1 MYSCTLSG
9 GILNNSMF
17 GSIFNTL
24 IGAAVKIMANLINA
38 WIEQRMVDRKLMA
51 ARDENILKLIAD
63 SQKETRS
70 DPFVKTTRRI
80 LFLTLT
86 FTYCY
91 LMIFYAMNPNI
102 SYEIVKPI
110 DPSGGILSWLFGDK
124 QFAKFQLTGGLLLA
138 SFVDLMFMVI
148 GFYAI
153 PSNKR

>member
-1 MYSCTLSG
+1 
-9 GILNNSMF
+9 MF
-17 GSIFNTL
+17 GSVLNTI
-24 IGAAVKIMANLINA
+24 IGAGIKLGANLINA

-51 ARDENILKLIAD
+51 ARDENILRLVAD

-80 LFLTLT
+80 LFLALT

-91 LMIFYAMNPNI
+91 LMIYYALNPDIVYN
-102 SYEIVKPI
+102 IVKPAN
-110 DPSGGILSWLFGDK
+110 PSGGILSWFFGDT
-124 QFAKFQLTGGLLLA
+124 QWVTFELTGGLLLA

-153 PSNKR
+153 PSNRRC

>member
-1 MYSCTLSG
+1 
-9 GILNNSMF
+9 MF
-17 GSIFNTL
+17 GSVLNTI
-24 IGAAVKIMANLINA
+24 IGAGIKIGANLINA

-51 ARDENILKLIAD
+51 ARDENILKLIVD

-80 LFLTLT
+80 LFLALT

-91 LMIFYAMNPNI
+91 LMIFYALNPDITYN
-102 SYEIVKPI
+102 IVKPAN
-110 DPSGGILSWLFGDK
+110 PSGGIMSWFFGDI
-124 QFAKFQLTGGLLLA
+124 QWVTFELTGGLLLA

>member
-1 MYSCTLSG
+1 
-9 GILNNSMF
+9 MF
-17 GSIFNTL
+17 GSVLNTI
-24 IGAAVKIMANLINA
+24 IGAGIKIGANLISA
-38 WIEQRMVDRKLMA
+38 WIEQRKVDRTLMA
-51 ARDENILKLIAD
+51 ARDENILKMVAE

-80 LFLTLT
+80 LFLALT

-91 LMIFYAMNPNI
+91 LMIFYALNPDI
-102 SYEIVKPI
+102 TYQIVKPA
-110 DPSGGILSWLFGDK
+110 DPSGGILSWFMGDT
-124 QFAKFQLTGGLLLA
+124 QWVTFNLTGGLLLA

>member
-1 MYSCTLSG
+1 
-9 GILNNSMF
+9 MF
-17 GSIFNTL
+17 GSVLNTI
-24 IGAAVKIMANLINA
+24 IGAGIKIGANLISA
-38 WIEQRMVDRKLMA
+38 WIEQRKVDRTLMA
-51 ARDENILKLIAD
+51 ARDENILKMIAE

-80 LFLTLT
+80 LFLALT

-91 LMIFYAMNPNI
+91 LMIFYALNPDI
-102 SYEIVKPI
+102 TYQIVKPA
-110 DPSGGILSWLFGDK
+110 DPSGGIPSWFMGDT
-124 QFAKFQLTGGLLLA
+124 QWVTFNLTGGLLLA

>member
-1 MYSCTLSG
+1 
-9 GILNNSMF
+9 MF
-17 GSIFNTL
+17 GSVLNTI
-24 IGAAVKIMANLINA
+24 IGAGIKIGANLINA

-51 ARDENILKLIAD
+51 ARDENILKLNAD

-80 LFLTLT
+80 LFLALT

-91 LMIFYAMNPNI
+91 LMIFYALNPDITYN
-102 SYEIVKPI
+102 IVKPAN
-110 DPSGGILSWLFGDK
+110 PSGGIMSWFFGDI
-124 QFAKFQLTGGLLLA
+124 QWVTFELTGGLLLA

>member
-1 MYSCTLSG
+1 
-9 GILNNSMF
+9 MF
-17 GSIFNTL
+17 GSVLNTI
-24 IGAAVKIMANLINA
+24 IGAGIKIGANLINA

-80 LFLTLT
+80 LFLALT

-91 LMIFYAMNPNI
+91 LMIVYALNPDITYN
-102 SYEIVKPI
+102 IVKPAN
-110 DPSGGILSWLFGDK
+110 PSGGIMSWFFGDI
-124 QFAKFQLTGGLLLA
+124 QWVTFELTGGLLLA

>member
-1 MYSCTLSG
+1 
-9 GILNNSMF
+9 MF
-17 GSIFNTL
+17 GSVLNTI
-24 IGAAVKIMANLINA
+24 IGAGIKIGANLISA
-38 WIEQRMVDRKLMA
+38 WIEQRKVDRTLMA
-51 ARDENILKLIAD
+51 ARDENILKMIAE

-80 LFLTLT
+80 LFLALT

-91 LMIFYAMNPNI
+91 LMIFYALNPDI
-102 SYEIVKPI
+102 TYQIVKPA
-110 DPSGGILSWLFGDK
+110 DPSGGILSWFFGDT
-124 QFAKFQLTGGLLLA
+124 QWVTFNLTGGLLLA

>member
-1 MYSCTLSG
+1 
-9 GILNNSMF
+9 MF
-17 GSIFNTL
+17 GSVLNTIL
-24 IGAAVKIMANLINA
+24 GAGIKLGANLINA

-51 ARDENILKLIAD
+51 ARDENILRLIAD

-80 LFLTLT
+80 LFLALT

-91 LMIFYAMNPNI
+91 LMLFYAMNPGI
-102 SYEIVKPI
+102 TYEVVKPA
-110 DPSGGILSWLFGDK
+110 DASGGILSWFFGETK
-124 QFAKFQLTGGLLLA
+124 WVTFELTGGLLLA

-153 PSNKR
+153 PSSKRQ

>member
-1 MYSCTLSG
+1 
-9 GILNNSMF
+9 MF
-17 GSIFNTL
+17 GSVLNTI
-24 IGAAVKIMANLINA
+24 IGAGIKIGANLISA
-38 WIEQRMVDRKLMA
+38 WIEQRKVDRTLMA
-51 ARDENILKLIAD
+51 ARDENILKMIAE

-80 LFLTLT
+80 LFLALT

-91 LMIFYAMNPNI
+91 LMIFYTLNPDI
-102 SYEIVKPI
+102 TYQIVKPA
-110 DPSGGILSWLFGDK
+110 DPSGGILSWFMGDT
-124 QFAKFQLTGGLLLA
+124 QWVTFNLTGGLLLA

>member
-1 MYSCTLSG
+1 
-9 GILNNSMF
+9 MF
-17 GSIFNTL
+17 GSVLNTI
-24 IGAAVKIMANLINA
+24 IGAGIKIGANLISA
-38 WIEQRMVDRKLMA
+38 WIEQRKVDRTLMA
-51 ARDENILKLIAD
+51 ARDENILKMIAD

-80 LFLTLT
+80 LFLALT

-91 LMIFYAMNPNI
+91 LMIFYALNPDI
-102 SYEIVKPI
+102 TYQIVKPA
-110 DPSGGILSWLFGDK
+110 DPSGGILSWFFGDT
-124 QFAKFQLTGGLLLA
+124 QWVTFNLTGGLLLA

>member
-1 MYSCTLSG
+1 
-9 GILNNSMF
+9 MF
-17 GSIFNTL
+17 GSVLNTI
-24 IGAAVKIMANLINA
+24 IGAGIKIGANLISA
-38 WIEQRMVDRKLMA
+38 WIEQRKVDRTLMA
-51 ARDENILKLIAD
+51 ARDENILKMIAE

-80 LFLTLT
+80 LFLALT

-91 LMIFYAMNPNI
+91 LMIFYALNPDI
-102 SYEIVKPI
+102 TYQIVKPA
-110 DPSGGILSWLFGDK
+110 DPSGGILSWFMGDT
-124 QFAKFQLTGGLLLA
+124 QWVTFNLTGGLLLA

>member
-1 MYSCTLSG
+1 
-9 GILNNSMF
+9 MF

-24 IGAAVKIMANLINA
+24 IGAGVKIGANLINA

-51 ARDENILKLIAD
+51 ARDENILKLIAE

-80 LFLTLT
+80 LFLALT

-91 LMIFYAMNPNI
+91 LMIFYAMNPGI
-102 SYEIVKPI
+102 TYEIVKPI
-110 DPSGGILSWLFGDK
+110 NPSGGILSWFFGDA
-124 QFAKFQLTGGLLLA
+124 QFATFTLTGGLLLA

-153 PSNKR
+153 PSNKK